1 MKSNVAII
9 GAGRVSYSLA
19 SALSKSGYN
28 IVSIVS
34 RNIHSAK
41 ALAKKF
47 RLNHFSNSLNSISK
61 SASIFF
67 LSVPD
72 EQITLVASELSKLN
86 LNFNQTL
93 SIHLSGAENVSLLK
107 TLKRKGAKIAT
118 LHPMQTFPSKKVVN
132 LRGVHAALE
141 TDDES
146 AYKSLL
152 KISEEL
158 QLIPFRI
165 DSKNKS
171 YYHLAGVYSSNFLA
185 GNLFIANQLLSL
197 NKIERDKHFNILRS
211 TIYSTLKNIEKVG
224 PANALSGPV
233 ERGDLQTIK
242 NHISSLKKMVKKS
255 SSNYFSTLL
264 KNYLLQS
271 LSLLDLVEEKQ
282 GHLANS
288 HRKIRELL
296 VQELNSQ

>member
-93 SIHLSGAENVSLLK
+93 
-107 TLKRKGAKIAT
+107 
-118 LHPMQTFPSKKVVN
+118 
-132 LRGVHAALE
+132 
-141 TDDES
+141 
-146 AYKSLL
+146 
-152 KISEEL
+152 
-158 QLIPFRI
+158 
-165 DSKNKS
+165 
-171 YYHLAGVYSSNFLA
+171 
-185 GNLFIANQLLSL
+185 
-197 NKIERDKHFNILRS
+197 
-211 TIYSTLKNIEKVG
+211 
-224 PANALSGPV
+224 
-233 ERGDLQTIK
+233 
-242 NHISSLKKMVKKS
+242 
-255 SSNYFSTLL
+255 
-264 KNYLLQS
+264 
-271 LSLLDLVEEKQ
+271 
-282 GHLANS
+282 
-288 HRKIRELL
+288 
-296 VQELNSQ
+296 